1 MFLTISLKLRSS
13 YGVKTKAYS
22 YALLCIYVCP
32 TYAHRGFRYGY
43 RRYKGNTLTMKTT
56 LFDWLSIILRSDL
69 TLLNINMSKK
79 STLRIFLAKK
89 NLIPFTHGLNLQK
102 ISLICL
108 NHEVYKFVIETKTYS
123 TLTTLVIIDCQL
135 ICILC

>member
-1 MFLTISLKLRSS
+1 
-13 YGVKTKAYS
+13 
-22 YALLCIYVCP
+22 
-32 TYAHRGFRYGY
+32 
-43 RRYKGNTLTMKTT
+43 
-56 LFDWLSIILRSDL
+56 
-69 TLLNINMSKK
+69 MSKK